1 MGTAS
6 PCEMLCHN
14 ISALYGRLK
23 DTASPAPG
31 AAEQPSSADEQLSKP
46 AKVSTCEKER
56 EINNSKNIQLPTSL
70 QKSAPWTVD

>member
-31 AAEQPSSADEQLSKP
+31 AAEQPGSANKQLSKP
-46 AKVSTCEKER
+46 DEVSTCEQER
-56 EINNSKNIQLPTSL
+56 QINNSRNIQLPTSL
-70 QKSAPWTVD
+70 QKSAP